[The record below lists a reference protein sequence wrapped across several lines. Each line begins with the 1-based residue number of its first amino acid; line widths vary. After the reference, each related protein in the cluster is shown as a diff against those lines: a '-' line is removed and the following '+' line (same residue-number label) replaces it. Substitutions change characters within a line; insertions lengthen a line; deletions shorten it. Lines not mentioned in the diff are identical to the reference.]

1 MPGGR
6 DAPATGASLPGLR
19 LGRRTSG
26 AGGGSAERAEAG
38 RERAAAE
45 AQGKPSSEAGIP
57 LWQGDVDSLDSCS
70 ESTPAS
76 APLSRLFRRR
86 GDVGSETAVR
96 VGVSMRQR
104 SAEHYPTRQRKGRA
118 LMQSRHVTG
127 LVSQR
132 EQNPLSEHSKSHTG
146 TRNPR
151 TDCTP
156 GTTDTQ
162 GSADQSPGF
171 EKNLSGRLLA
181 TWHWGLGGLGWLCG
195 YAGAT
200 SCLEEMAAS
209 RAVTKSSL

>member
-1 MPGGR
+1 MPRRPAHRCRPFGSGGER
-6 DAPATGASLPGLR
+6 
-19 LGRRTSG
+19 
-26 AGGGSAERAEAG
+26 AERAVARP
-38 RERAAAE
+38 RER
-45 AQGKPSSEAGIP
+45 KPVGNGRQQKRRASHPSEAGIP

-151 TDCTP
+151 TDCTL